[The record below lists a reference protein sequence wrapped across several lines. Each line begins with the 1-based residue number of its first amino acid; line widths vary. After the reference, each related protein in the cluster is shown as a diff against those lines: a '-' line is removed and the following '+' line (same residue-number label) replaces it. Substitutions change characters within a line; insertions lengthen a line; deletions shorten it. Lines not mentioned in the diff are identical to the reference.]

1 MKLWRANPKIREE
14 YGIEIYIYKF
24 IHTISFKE
32 VARVIVRMTRL
43 YSIGK
48 ASRVVTQAG
57 FPCYSPEAEFLL
69 QETSVFVLK
78 DSN

>member
-1 MKLWRANPKIREE
+1 
-14 YGIEIYIYKF
+14 
-24 IHTISFKE
+24 
-32 VARVIVRMTRL
+32 
-43 YSIGK
+43 
-48 ASRVVTQAG
+48 VVTQAG